1 MCFRR
6 GFEER
11 ENRSAGVVGD
21 ISLVETVKD
30 CEGRIVRYG
39 EVYNARCAVPA
50 RSVDQSVQDGGV
62 RTPEGLD
69 QCSAEGRLCVG
80 VVVDF

>member
-11 ENRSAGVVGD
+11 EHRGGGVVGG
-21 ISLVETVKD
+21 ISLVETVKFR
-30 CEGRIVRYG
+30 EGCIVRYG
-39 EVYNARCAVPA
+39 EVNDVRRAVPV
-50 RSVDQSVQDGGV
+50 RSVDQSAQDGGV
-62 RTPEGLD
+62 RMPEGLD